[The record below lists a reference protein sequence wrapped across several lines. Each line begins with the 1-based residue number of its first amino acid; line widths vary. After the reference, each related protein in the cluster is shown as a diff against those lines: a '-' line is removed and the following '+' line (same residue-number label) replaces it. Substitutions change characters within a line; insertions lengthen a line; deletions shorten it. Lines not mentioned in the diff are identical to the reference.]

1 MFVLC
6 RVFLLTTNLRKVM
19 IWYSAAKLYCG
30 NIAKSKCVRIYNKIR
45 REIELLDFL
54 NFTHLSGLKLIIVG
68 TKIFQFCKWLCS
80 IIILVHC
87 CFWKGRC
94 RRYAKNYTFNQ
105 CFFTE
110 ILWSHFVLLYLIVI
124 FLAFCEICNNI
135 ILNFGGIQRTDI

>member
-1 MFVLC
+1 MIFSC
-6 RVFLLTTNLRKVM
+6 KTLLRQ
-19 IWYSAAKLYCG
+19 YS
-30 NIAKSKCVRIYNKIR
+30 KSKCVRICNKIR
-45 REIELLDFL
+45 REIELVDFL

-124 FLAFCEICNNI
+124 FLPFCEIFNNI
-135 ILNFGGIQRTDI
+135 VLNFGGIQRTDIVHTLLAYQQNICCNYLLS